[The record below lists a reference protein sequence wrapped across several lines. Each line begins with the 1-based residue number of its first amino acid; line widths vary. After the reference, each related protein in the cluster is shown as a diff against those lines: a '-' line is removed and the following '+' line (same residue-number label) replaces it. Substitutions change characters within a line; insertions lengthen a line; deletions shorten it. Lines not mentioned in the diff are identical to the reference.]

1 MEPIVSVALASLREQ
16 LPDFTLRAGSTV
28 MARVAAKHEQHAVL
42 VLAGMPLTAKV
53 PEEVQA
59 GATLKL
65 KVKDVT
71 PERVTLQIEPQ
82 PLEGQPPAPPAAA
95 QPPKV
100 TVEEAP
106 HRARG
111 EAGELVD
118 VVKLSFHSPTLGR
131 IDLRLELSGE
141 RLKTDVTTS
150 SGPALEAAR
159 SDSERLRANLTRVG
173 LDPTVTVRPRRE
185 SFDGYA

>member
-1 MEPIVSVALASLREQ
+1 MEPIVSVAVATLRAQ
-16 LPDFTLRAGSTV
+16 LPDFTLRTGSTV
-28 MARVAAKHEQHAVL
+28 MARVAAKHEQHAVI
-42 VLAGMPLTAKV
+42 VLAGVPLTAKV
-53 PEEVQA
+53 PDEVQA

-82 PLEGQPPAPPAAA
+82 VIESQTAPPAP
-95 QPPKV
+95 QPKV
-100 TVEEAP
+100 TVEEEP

-111 EAGELVD
+111 EAGEPVD
-118 VVKLSFHSPTLGR
+118 VVTLAFHSPTLGR

-141 RLKTDVTTS
+141 RLSTEVTTS
-150 SGPALEAAR
+150 AGPPLEAAR
-159 SDSERLRANLTRVG
+159 SDSERLRANLKGVG
-173 LDPTVTVRPRRE
+173 LDATVTVRPRRE

>member
-1 MEPIVSVALASLREQ
+1 MEPIVSVAVAALRAQ

-28 MARVAAKHEQHAVL
+28 MARVAAKHEQHAVI

-53 PEEVQA
+53 PDEVEA

-82 PLEGQPPAPPAAA
+82 ALEGQPPPPAAPP
-95 QPPKV
+95 QPKV

-106 HRARG
+106 QRTRG
-111 EAGELVD
+111 ADGEPVD
-118 VVKLSFHSPTLGR
+118 VVTLAFHSPTLGR
-131 IDLRLELSGE
+131 IDLRLELRGE
-141 RLKTDVTTS
+141 RLDTEVTAS
-150 SGPALEAAR
+150 AGPPLEAAR
-159 SDSERLRANLTRVG
+159 TDSERLRANLRTAG

>member
-1 MEPIVSVALASLREQ
+1 MEPIVSVAVATLRAQ
-16 LPDFTLRAGSTV
+16 LPDFTLRVGSTV
-28 MARVAAKHEQHAVL
+28 MARVAAKHEQHAVI

-53 PEEVQA
+53 PDEVQA
-59 GATLKL
+59 GSTLKL

-82 PLEGQPPAPPAAA
+82 VLEGQAAPAAPPE
-95 QPPKV
+95 PKV

-111 EAGELVD
+111 EGGEPVD
-118 VVKLSFHSPTLGR
+118 VVTLAFHSPTLGR
-131 IDLRLELSGE
+131 IDLRLELSGQ
-141 RLKTDVTTS
+141 RLNAEVTTS
-150 SGPALEAAR
+150 AGPPLEAAR
-159 SDSERLRANLTRVG
+159 SDSERLRANLAHVG

-185 SFDGYA
+185 SFDAYA